1 MRATVTALTS
11 MALSL
16 AACLSTASFAQN
28 IENIEGA
35 KKAVVKITSQAEGEN
50 RVGTGFIAKL
60 DENTAY
66 IVTASHVIEGDSKP
80 QICFYPDAEKT
91 YPATVIG
98 TEGDLPRGLALI
110 RVQGP
115 LPSGL
120 AHLGIDA
127 SFNLEASEQ
136 VTIIGFPRLAGT
148 PWAVTPITI
157 VGRQGTAITFT
168 GAADEGS
175 SGSPVLRHGWVTALV
190 AEKSGEFGFAVPAAA
205 VRFAIEGW
213 GLKLLP
219 DEAGSGSTH
228 APLTRPDARLANTRI
243 LFMSERDSN
252 LTGNNSDLYTM
263 DANGKNTKRVSPAHV
278 IDAHDA
284 GWSRDGNSIT
294 YVVDEDVKTM
304 GIYQTEIGSGK
315 TTKLTKDMAYFAI
328 PVWSPD
334 GERIAFLANTGVD
347 SDDKDVF
354 TMARNGTNL
363 TRLTRKPSRKVS
375 LFWSPG
381 GNKIGFAEESTGG
394 YKTFLMN
401 VDGTEQ
407 QQLSSPLTD
416 FGGAA
421 WSANGSKIIG
431 ESMHDG
437 YPAIYTVNDD
447 GSDPVRLTNDPEGD
461 GSPDWSPDGT
471 RIIFTSFRDGH
482 AEIYEM
488 NSDGSNQVRLTSG
501 TAPSS
506 SPQWSPFP
514 Q

>member
-1 MRATVTALTS
+1 MGSNSDNHR
-11 MALSL
+11 
-16 AACLSTASFAQN
+16 
-28 IENIEGA
+28 
-35 KKAVVKITSQAEGEN
+35 
-50 RVGTGFIAKL
+50 R
-60 DENTAY
+60 
-66 IVTASHVIEGDSKP
+66 P
-80 QICFYPDAEKT
+80 
-91 YPATVIG
+91 
-98 TEGDLPRGLALI
+98 
-110 RVQGP
+110 
-115 LPSGL
+115 
-120 AHLGIDA
+120 
-127 SFNLEASEQ
+127 
-136 VTIIGFPRLAGT
+136 
-148 PWAVTPITI
+148 
-157 VGRQGTAITFT
+157 QGTAITFT

-334 GERIAFLANTGVD
+334 GGRIAFLANTGID

-381 GNKIGFAEESTGG
+381 GNKIGFAEESRRG

-401 VDGTEQ
+401 ADGTEQ

-421 WSANGSKIIG
+421 WSANGSKIVG
-431 ESMHDG
+431 ESIHDG

-447 GSDPVRLTNDPEGD
+447 GSDPVRLTNDPQGD

-471 RIIFTSFRDGH
+471 KIIFTSFRDGH

-488 NSDGSNQVRLTSG
+488 NADGSNQVRLTSG

-514 Q
+514 K